1 MPVNRS
7 AKGLFR
13 TSRRRGCSR
22 WIPLNRDFGS
32 ALGIPLLSLNDDSRE
47 ALVARA
53 RFLVQDSGYPPPFVV
68 NAVADLIARHV
79 RI

>member
-1 MPVNRS
+1 
-7 AKGLFR
+7 
-13 TSRRRGCSR
+13 
-22 WIPLNRDFGS
+22 
-32 ALGIPLLSLNDDSRE
+32 LGIPLISLRDDSRE

-53 RFLVQDSGYPPPFVV
+53 RFLVQDSGYPPPSVV